1 MWTKHSAGNKWSLDF
16 GFDFNLSKR
25 RVRRS
30 WLRILSGVGAVFG
43 VDTTG
48 AVIFNKAVPGS
59 SSQGVFV
66 RARLCVYGAYRGEC
80 VEMEVMCLILL
91 LAYSICEFTGDSSW
105 IFFMFFV
112 GD

>member
-1 MWTKHSAGNKWSLDF
+1 M
-16 GFDFNLSKR
+16 
-25 RVRRS
+25 
-30 WLRILSGVGAVFG
+30 FG

-91 LAYSICEFTGDSSW
+91 LACSICEFSGDSS
-105 IFFMFFV
+105 
-112 GD
+112 